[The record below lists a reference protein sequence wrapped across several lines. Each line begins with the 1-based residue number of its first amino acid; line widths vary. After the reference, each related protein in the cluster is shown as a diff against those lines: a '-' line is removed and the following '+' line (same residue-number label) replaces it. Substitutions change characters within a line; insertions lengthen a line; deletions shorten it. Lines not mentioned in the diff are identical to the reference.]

1 MSSDGADGAL
11 ASTWVVDGALVSEGC
26 DDLACWANTG
36 VEEGGG
42 GGTGMIWPAPGAL
55 VGGATYGFRLLAAF
69 TGADV
74 SVYAGVTLAGP

>member
-1 MSSDGADGAL
+1 MSSDGADGVL
-11 ASTWVVDGALVSEGC
+11 ASTWVVDGALVVSEGC

-42 GGTGMIWPAPGAL
+42 GEYRHDLVVAPGAL

-74 SVYAGVTLAGP
+74 SVYPA